1 MLLFKKVAA
10 IKIYLAKKKFYFY
23 NSFYS
28 ILLGVARLYRYRIG
42 PGYIYLF
49 CGNARDTFQLEKI
62 EPNVKIEQEEKT
74 QIQNELNLMQH
85 SDGIKYILV

>member
-1 MLLFKKVAA
+1 MLLFKEGRGHKNISSEKKVLFLQL
-10 IKIYLAKKKFYFY
+10 I
-23 NSFYS
+23 YS

>member
-1 MLLFKKVAA
+1 MLLFKEGRGHKN
-10 IKIYLAKKKFYFY
+10 ISSEKK
-23 NSFYS
+23 SFIFTTHLQYTA
-28 ILLGVARLYRYRIG
+28 VARLYRYRIG

-74 QIQNELNLMQH
+74 KFKMSWI
-85 SDGIKYILV
+85 